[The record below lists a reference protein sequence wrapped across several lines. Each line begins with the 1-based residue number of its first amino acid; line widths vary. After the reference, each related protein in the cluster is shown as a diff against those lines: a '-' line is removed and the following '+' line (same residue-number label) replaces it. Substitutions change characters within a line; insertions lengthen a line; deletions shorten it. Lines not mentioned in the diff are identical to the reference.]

1 MSKPLRPDDLNPNSE
16 GMTLEA
22 FISTR
27 GDVELI
33 PFDAG
38 DGFQVGT
45 VKGSWA
51 TTEHFGAIYPLLVAC
66 AKARNADF
74 VGYWYDE
81 ETGLYHID
89 PSRFVEEDNYR
100 RAIGL
105 GIANEQISIWSYAG
119 ECAVPLKMARE
130 SIIQRFD

>member
-1 MSKPLRPDDLNPNSE
+1 MSKPLKPYDLNPNSE

-27 GDVELI
+27 GDVELM
-33 PFDAG
+33 PFNAG

-51 TTEHFGAIYPLLVAC
+51 TTKHFGAVYPLLVAC
-66 AKARNADF
+66 AKARHADF
-74 VGYWYDE
+74 VGYWYE
-81 ETGLYHID
+81 KATGLYHID
-89 PSRFVEEDNYR
+89 PSRYVEEDNYK

-105 GIANEQISIWSYAG
+105 GVTNEQISIWSYMA
-119 ECAVPLKMARE
+119 ECEVMVNASRIVRFKEAV
-130 SIIQRFD
+130 

>member
-22 FISTR
+22 FVHTS
-27 GDVELI
+27 GHVELI
-33 PFDAG
+33 PFSAHTG

-51 TTEHFGAIYPLLVAC
+51 TTQHFGAIYPLLVAC
-66 AKARNADF
+66 AKARHADF
-74 VGYWYDE
+74 VGYWYEE

-89 PSRFVEEDNYR
+89 PSRYVEEYNYK
-100 RAIGL
+100 RAIAL

-119 ECAVPLKMARE
+119 NCPVPLNLE
-130 SIIQRFD
+130 SIVQRFD